1 MNEYDIIF
9 LVLSLIVAWNVR
21 HNRRAILWL
30 LLGALS
36 YTVSAFWHRL
46 EGPSPLVAS
55 AACDALV
62 VAALYALA
70 KQKWEMGLWRVFQIM
85 LGINIIA
92 YAVPYSIFEAWAG
105 PSIISVFGAALAEQ
119 HLHNAFLGSI
129 DLANIIALAWIWL
142 NGAPQNVGDADRL
155 DKARAGFPALLGLRR
170 VLGALH
176 RPRPYPPFW
185 KVHG

>member
-21 HNRRAILWL
+21 RNSRALLWL
-30 LLGALS
+30 LLGGLS

-46 EGPSPLVAS
+46 DGPSTLVAS

-62 VAALYALA
+62 VAAIYARA
-70 KQKWEMGLWRVFQIM
+70 KYKWEMGLWRVFQGM
-85 LGINIIA
+85 LAINILA
-92 YAVPYSIFEAWAG
+92 YAVPYSAVEAVIGAG
-105 PSIISVFGAALAEQ
+105 LIDQS

-155 DKARAGFPALLGLRR
+155 DKGGSGFPALLGLRR
-170 VLGALH
+170 VLCALH
-176 RPRPYPPFW
+176 RPRPHPPFW